1 MPWFAAM
8 TRVERKTEMLAQVA
22 AWKAS
27 GQPRK
32 GYCSAHGLSLH
43 ALNYWCAKA
52 RQQKVP
58 GGFVPLEVGAFEGLE
73 VRYPN
78 GVRLLLPTGTSMAQ
92 VAAYVRLY

>member
-1 MPWFAAM
+1 
-8 TRVERKTEMLAQVA
+8 MLAHVA

-27 GQPRK
+27 GLSRK
-32 GYCSAHGLSLH
+32 SYCTEYGLGLH
-43 ALNYWCAKA
+43 AMAYWCAKA
-52 RQQKVP
+52 RREQMP
-58 GGFVPLEVGAFEGLE
+58 GGFVPLEVGASEGLE